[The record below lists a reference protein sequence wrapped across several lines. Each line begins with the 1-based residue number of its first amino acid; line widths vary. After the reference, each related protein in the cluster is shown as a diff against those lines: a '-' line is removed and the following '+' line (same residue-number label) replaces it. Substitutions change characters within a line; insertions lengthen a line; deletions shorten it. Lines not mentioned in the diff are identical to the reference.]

1 MTKKQNDHKSISNYL
16 KVKQDNTRSNTWR
29 KRGRKDGLID
39 WRMTANSIHNT
50 VRALTKPYVG
60 AEFKYNDIDYKLW
73 KTELILIDS
82 DNTEPGKVI
91 DIDSSCLPIVKCGN
105 FAIKLVETEPKLVV
119 LKGMYL

>member
-1 MTKKQNDHKSISNYL
+1 
-16 KVKQDNTRSNTWR
+16 
-29 KRGRKDGLID
+29 
-39 WRMTANSIHNT
+39 

-60 AEFKYNDIDYKLW
+60 AEFKYNNIDYKLW

-91 DIDSSCLPIVKCGN
+91 DIDSSYLPIVKCGN